1 MRYRAEMVSLFLY
14 SAMFTHNTPFLTLV
28 QVRKQVNQS
37 NDVLHYCPTLA
48 SCKTSLELKDLTI
61 YVWITITKLGFVGP
75 SHVTNTYKT
84 IIHPGLVNGM
94 KHCISFGVYLKTFYF
109 LLLLPVQQPANTDGF
124 LAFVLGRW
132 RSGGSIRLPPIC
144 LRFNSQTQH

>member
-109 LLLLPVQQPANTDGF
+109 LLLLPVQ
-124 LAFVLGRW
+124 
-132 RSGGSIRLPPIC
+132 
-144 LRFNSQTQH
+144 